1 MNKNFRRKTRAII
14 LETDSQEEEND
25 SPSIGANCDSSER
38 KQIQSTEMKDEQA
51 VARKRSHD
59 RRSDEEKTSLPG
71 SKDVTLEKESRK
83 DQHADTSGK
92 REVKT
97 EEDEEVVISCSKKGE
112 NNARIYDKR
121 HSCFYCDKMCAKIAR
136 HYEHH
141 HKDEAEVAETF
152 AYPRGSKDHKK
163 ALEKLRLRGNFHH
176 NLRVLERKKEQL
188 IVMRRPGEEE
198 DCCQDDYLPYIHCLG
213 FVKRKDLWRH
223 NKACNFKS
231 GDEDDKNDKDD
242 NDYMKC
248 QKLQTKSKLL
258 ILPSLCPGKGSPYQ
272 EFLAS
277 MKSDQITLVAR
288 NDSVISALGTM
299 MVEKVGTSRCHD
311 ISQNMRNLARLLMSL
326 REAENTANAQ
336 LLQFL
341 RPDKFDVVVQ
351 CVMDISKFDVKMGE
365 SRVGTPSLA
374 LHFGYSLKKCVG
386 IVRGKALREKDRGLL
401 EDVEHFEKLIEAEWN
416 YRISHHSMTTLND
429 RRHNQPNLLPVT
441 SDLRT
446 LKEYIT
452 LKIVSLSSQLQYAS
466 IPDVRTWRELS
477 KMVLNRLILFNKRR
491 GGEAARLEVE
501 TYTNRPDWQKSISQD
516 VASLSDI
523 EQQLFRRYCIK
534 NTRLNKSMIT
544 NIKE

>member
-1 MNKNFRRKTRAII
+1 MIFVTISTVLTILTQIVAYLITFLSLAYFRFFA
-14 LETDSQEEEND
+14 
-25 SPSIGANCDSSER
+25 
-38 KQIQSTEMKDEQA
+38 
-51 VARKRSHD
+51 
-59 RRSDEEKTSLPG
+59 
-71 SKDVTLEKESRK
+71 
-83 DQHADTSGK
+83 
-92 REVKT
+92 
-97 EEDEEVVISCSKKGE
+97 VVISCSKKGE

-136 HYEHH
+136 HYEHN
-141 HKDEAEVAETF
+141 HKDEAEVAEAF
-152 AYPRGSKDHKK
+152 AYPRGSKDRKK

-176 NLRVLERKKEQL
+176 NLRVLECKKGQL

-198 DCCQDDYLPYIHCLG
+198 DCCQDDYLPCVHCLG

-231 GDEDDKNDKDD
+231 GDENDKTDKDDD

-258 ILPSLCPGKGSPYQ
+258 ILPSLCPGKSSPYQ
-272 EFLAS
+272 EVIAS

-299 MVEKVGTSRCHD
+299 MVEKVGTRRCHD

-326 REAENTANAQ
+326 REAEKTENAQ

-374 LHFGYSLKKCVG
+374 LHIGYSLKKCVG

-401 EDVEHFEKLIEAEWN
+401 EDVEHFEKLMEAEWN

-429 RRHNQPNLLPVT
+429 RRHNQPDLLPVT

-452 LKIVSLSSQLQYAS
+452 LKIVSLSSQLQSAS
-466 IPDVRTWRELS
+466 RPDVRTWRELS
-477 KMVLNRLILFNKRR
+477 EMVLNRLILFNKRR
-491 GGEAARLEVE
+491 GGEAARLRVE
-501 TYTNRPDWQKSISQD
+501 TYTNRPDWQQSTSQD
-516 VASLSDI
+516 VVASLSGI
-523 EQQLFRRYCIK
+523 EQQLFKRY
-534 NTRLNKSMIT
+534 
-544 NIKE
+544 